1 MTKTYWNKKWGKEHI
16 CGISF
21 SRLRPGK
28 NTKGVY
34 YTTTLKCG
42 HRFCTYP
49 LLNWVKTNL
58 SINAKCPLCRKE
70 FTFIDMLKI

>member
-42 HRFCTYP
+42 HRF
-49 LLNWVKTNL
+49 
-58 SINAKCPLCRKE
+58 
-70 FTFIDMLKI
+70 